1 MKDAFLTSSLTVPAL
16 AAAVALAIAAPAKAA
31 GPVPDPGPTFE
42 KCFGVAKAGKND
54 CASGHSCA
62 GTATK
67 DRVATDFVYM
77 PKGTCDKVAGGNLQS
92 S

>member
-1 MKDAFLTSSLTVPAL
+1 MKNASLASSLAASAL

-31 GPVPDPGPTFE
+31 GPVPDPGPSFE
-42 KCFGVAKAGKND
+42 KCFGIAKAGKND

-67 DRVATDFVYM
+67 DRAAADFVYL
-77 PKGTCDKVAGGNLQS
+77 PKGTCEKIAGGNLQS